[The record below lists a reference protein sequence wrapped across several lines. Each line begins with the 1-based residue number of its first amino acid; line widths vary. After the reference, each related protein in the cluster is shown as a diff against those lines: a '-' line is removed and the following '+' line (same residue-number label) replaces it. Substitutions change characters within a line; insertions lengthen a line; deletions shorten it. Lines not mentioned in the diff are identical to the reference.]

1 MHSPLILVIDDS
13 LTARKMVEF
22 HLTQAGY
29 RVASAP
35 DAERGLD
42 IAAKIAPD
50 LILLDHQL
58 PGTTGDEVCR
68 RLLKSEA
75 TAKIPVVISSA
86 MRNRAFACYTELAN
100 VVDQIPK
107 PYTPELLKSGVG
119 NALQTGAMVVQAQRT
134 GCAMP
139 ESVDEPRQFALEGDT
154 SLFPINAVL
163 GFLNNGQQEGR
174 LTLEAGQ
181 ERIRFLVS
189 AGRIQAV
196 VSATFS
202 PDRLASLLPPEMA
215 DLAPLTS
222 ITLREQQDAQT
233 SGLIRMLERSLS
245 DPRRIRALLRFQS
258 AVLTHSALKCESGR
272 FSFEPQATMPPMF
285 QAFPLQVSLTALA
298 VEGVRRC
305 ERPDDPARCG
315 SLIFAR
321 QAPRGGSL
329 DRTGLSPTELK
340 LHSLMDGNVDLA
352 AIARETGLGL
362 IDVAIVARGLELAG
376 LAERRSAPAGASV
389 LVLEDD
395 IETVRIVQEAFGPS
409 GKGYQLKVVR
419 DRVAAQLL
427 LRRNK
432 FDLVLMAL
440 DRPDQ
445 EQFYRFSKSQ
455 APSSTRF
462 VGILAIHDESEL
474 VRLEAMGLDG
484 ILHRPLTEDDLLST
498 VNHLMEAE
506 VPVGA
511 VAAPSTPRPDRGSSM
526 SPAMRPVA
534 RPADD
539 RAAVKAHVGS
549 SDTLNGHRDNE

>member
-42 IAAKIAPD
+42 LAASIGPD

-58 PGTTGDEVCR
+58 PGTTGDDVCR
-68 RLLKSEA
+68 RLLESET
-75 TAKIPVVISSA
+75 TARIPVVISSA
-86 MRNRAFACYTELAN
+86 MRNRAFASYTELPN

-107 PYTPELLKSGVG
+107 PYTPELLKSGVS

-139 ESVDEPRQFALEGDT
+139 ESVEEPKQFALEGDT
-154 SLFPINAVL
+154 ALFPLHAIL
-163 GFLNNGQQEGR
+163 GFLNNGQHEGR
-174 LTLEAGQ
+174 LTLESGQ
-181 ERIRFLVS
+181 ERIRFVLS
-189 AGRIQAV
+189 GGRVQAV
-196 VSATFS
+196 VSASFN
-202 PDRLASLLPPEMA
+202 PDRLAGLLPPEMG
-215 DLAPLTS
+215 DLAPLTA

-258 AVLTHSALKCESGR
+258 AVLAHTALRCEPGR
-272 FSFEPQATMPPMF
+272 FTFESQATLPPMF
-285 QAFPLQVSLTALA
+285 QAFPLQISLTALA

-305 ERPDDPARCG
+305 ERPEDPSRLS

-340 LHSLMDGNVDLA
+340 LHSLMDGNLDLG
-352 AIARETGLGL
+352 AIARETGLSL
-362 IDVAIVARGLELAG
+362 TDVSIVARGLELVG
-376 LAERRSAPAGASV
+376 MAERRSAPAGASV

-395 IETVRIVQEAFGPS
+395 LDTVRIIQEVFGPS
-409 GKGYQLKVVR
+409 GLGYQLKVVR

-440 DRPDQ
+440 DRADQ
-445 EQFYRFSKSQ
+445 EQFYRLSKTQ
-455 APSSTRF
+455 APASTRF
-462 VGILAIHDESEL
+462 VGILAIHDEAQL
-474 VRLEAMGLDG
+474 VRLDAMGLDG
-484 ILHRPLTEDDLLST
+484 ILHRPLTEEDLLAT
-498 VNHLMEAE
+498 VSHLLEGETGPAT
-506 VPVGA
+506 PA
-511 VAAPSTPRPDRGSSM
+511 AAPAPRPDRAALAREIGDRLAVRSTSSGE
-526 SPAMRPVA
+526 PI
-534 RPADD
+534 
-539 RAAVKAHVGS
+539 
-549 SDTLNGHRDNE
+549 NGYNNG